1 MLNIKVGIPNANLFT
16 NHCWREYMVSKLSN
30 NPTVSLAETMTFAR
44 HTNANSHRHYVRP
57 SDISARA
64 FQDAV
69 SGSPRHTYRET
80 RNRCKQKA
88 ESRRIRDQAV
98 KNIKKGLSDNCN
110 KPKEQVEDDGGNDS
124 EEYVEDNTN
133 LMTERR
139 LTRTMAT
146 RASTTAAKRPVRTST
161 RIAARKKKKN

>member
-57 SDISARA
+57 SNISARA

-69 SGSPRHTYRET
+69 SGSPRPTYRET
-80 RNRCKQKA
+80 RDRCKQKA
-88 ESRRIRDQAV
+88 ESRRVRDQAV
-98 KNIKKGLSDNCN
+98 QNIKKGLSDNCN
-110 KPKEQVEDDGGNDS
+110 EHKEHVEDDGGNDS

-133 LMTERR
+133 LITKRR
-139 LTRTMAT
+139 LTCTMAT
-146 RASTTAAKRPVRTST
+146 RSTTAATRPVRTST
-161 RIAARKKKKN
+161 RSTARKKKKN